1 MGTRTRSEAV
11 RIERK
16 QIGVIE
22 KVILIALVSNSLD
35 MQGESEKF
43 QDSSLDNDSTTNRDS
58 ECKEEAGLEC
68 GKQSQ
73 FEVCVMFMW
82 HYPVGC
88 VRSMIRKEI
97 ISESID
103 LGVMSI

>member
-58 ECKEEAGLEC
+58 E
-68 GKQSQ
+68 
-73 FEVCVMFMW
+73 
-82 HYPVGC
+82 
-88 VRSMIRKEI
+88 
-97 ISESID
+97 
-103 LGVMSI
+103 